1 MLAAHQT
8 IEPVYS
14 SKDWISLP
22 GSRTLRSKCKR
33 MLIAFWLFVGFFP
46 LAASAADSNA
56 PNSGVIPDD
65 RFAEIRSLIE
75 ARVADD
81 IPSFGISVIHK
92 GDILWEEAFGWADVK
107 NQLAATPATMY
118 SIASISKSITSTG
131 VMLLAERGDL
141 NLDDSIDEY
150 LEEGLVKKLAQSNR
164 WTTVRDLMTMTAGFP
179 MGFMSTYDTSPAPD
193 RDQLL
198 RHHGALQVFA
208 PGEVFHYSNFSLG
221 VAELVIEEAT
231 GQTFNDAM
239 DEILFEPLG
248 MHSTVYSGSSKDTD
262 NLAINYEPNGAPWP
276 GQTSMPAGGA
286 GSYSSI
292 SDLRRYALAHLGHTQ
307 ARDGSASLISPSTR
321 KTLHTDTTA
330 LSDHM
335 FAAGWWSLDL
345 GDGARLVVSDGHGAG
360 MALVQ
365 LYPHKG
371 LAVICAMN
379 TRKND
384 PDGVALTN
392 KVANQVFEILSPGF
406 TAKHEEFFAGL
417 AESSAAKTFPTSDY
431 VGRWNGYVRLL
442 DDSHMSLELLVQPDG
457 DVHVT
462 LEDQYTVLL
471 TETRFQNSVLEGWFP
486 GLIPVQVENDRV
498 HDILGRFRFHENLVE
513 GYLNANFD
521 DANGT
526 GD

>member
-1 MLAAHQT
+1 M
-8 IEPVYS
+8 
-14 SKDWISLP
+14 
-22 GSRTLRSKCKR
+22 TLRIKCKP

-46 LAASAADSNA
+46 PTASAADSNA
-56 PNSGVIPDD
+56 PNSSVIPDD
-65 RFAEIRSLIE
+65 RFAEIRTLIE

-81 IPSFGISVIHK
+81 IPSFGISVVHN
-92 GDILWEEAFGWADVK
+92 GEVLWEEAFGWADIENEV
-107 NQLAATPATMY
+107 AATPATMY

-131 VMLLAERGDL
+131 MMLLAARRDL
-141 NLDDSIDEY
+141 NLGDSIEEY
-150 LEEGLVKKLAQSNR
+150 LEEGFVKKLAQSNR
-164 WTTVRDLMTMTAGFP
+164 RTTVRDLMTMTAGFP
-179 MGFMSTYDTSPAPD
+179 MGFMSTYDSSPAPD

-231 GQTFNDAM
+231 GQSFNDAM
-239 DEILFEPLG
+239 DEVLFEPLG
-248 MHSTVYSGSSKDTD
+248 MHSTVYSGSSIDIGT
-262 NLAINYEPNGAPWP
+262 LAVNYEPNGTPWP
-276 GQTSMPAGGA
+276 VQTSLPAGGA

-292 SDLRRYALAHLGHTQ
+292 ADLRRYALAHLGHPQEKGGTT
-307 ARDGSASLISPSTR
+307 SLISPAIR
-321 KTLHTDTTA
+321 DVMHIETTM

-335 FAAGWWSLDL
+335 FAAGWWSLDF

-365 LYPHKG
+365 LYPHED

-384 PDGVALTN
+384 PDGAALTN

-406 TAKHEEFFAGL
+406 TAKHDETFARL
-417 AESSAAKTFPTSDY
+417 AESSTGKAFPTSEY
-431 VGRWNGYVRLL
+431 VGRWSGYVRLM
-442 DDSHMSLELLVQPDG
+442 DDSRMSLDLLVQPDG

-471 TETRFQNSVLEGWFP
+471 TETRFQNGVLEGWFP

-498 HDILGRFRFHENLVE
+498 HDILGKFRFREDTVE

-526 GD
+526 YDLPNSIYLKRD

>member
-1 MLAAHQT
+1 LRIKLKPMLMT
-8 IEPVYS
+8 S
-14 SKDWISLP
+14 
-22 GSRTLRSKCKR
+22 
-33 MLIAFWLFVGFFP
+33 WLFIGFFP
-46 LAASAADSNA
+46 LAVSAADS
-56 PNSGVIPDD
+56 SVIPDG
-65 RFAEIRSLIE
+65 RFAKIRSLIE

-81 IPSFGISVIHK
+81 IPSFGISVVHK
-92 GDILWEEAFGWADVK
+92 GEVIWEEAFGWADIE
-107 NQLAATPATMY
+107 NQVAATPATMY

-150 LEEGLVKKLAQSNR
+150 LEEGFVKKLTQSKR
-164 WTTVRDLMTMTAGFP
+164 RTTVRDLMTMTAGFP
-179 MGFMSTYDTSPAPD
+179 MGFMSTYDSSPAPD

-198 RHHGALQVFA
+198 KHHGALQAFA

-221 VAELVIEEAT
+221 VAELVIEDVT
-231 GQTFNDAM
+231 GQSFNDAM
-239 DEILFEPLG
+239 DEVLFEPLG
-248 MHSTVYSGSSKDTD
+248 MHSTAYSGSSKYTG

-292 SDLRRYALAHLGHTQ
+292 ADLRRYALAHLGHPKVRGEP
-307 ARDGSASLISPSTR
+307 AGLISASVR
-321 KTLHTDTTA
+321 EAMHVNTTA
-330 LSDHM
+330 LSDQM

-365 LYPHKG
+365 LYPHKD
-371 LAVICAMN
+371 LAVICVMN

-384 PDGVALTN
+384 PDGAALTN
-392 KVANQVFEILSPGF
+392 KVANQVFEIISPGF
-406 TAKHEEFFAGL
+406 TALHDEFFAGL
-417 AESSAAKTFPTSDY
+417 AASSLRNAFPTSEFI
-431 VGRWNGYVRLL
+431 GRWSGYVRLM
-442 DDSHMSLELLVQPDG
+442 DDNRMSLEMLVQPDG

-471 TETRFQNSVLEGWFP
+471 TETRFQNGVLEGWFP

-498 HDILGRFRFHENLVE
+498 HDILGRFRFHENIVE

-526 GD
+526 YDLPNLIHLKRESADRTLAVD